1 MEKKLSLHKNSLKTK
16 ITSIILCAG
25 EGTRISDFI
34 RSKPKPLIEISNK
47 PILSYLIFN
56 LIKSQTTS
64 IIIVTGHLQEQIENY
79 IENIKQKDESLRKK
93 ILIINSGN
101 DYKKGPLYSF
111 LSITKEKNIL
121 KKDLIYLIFPGDTY
135 FESNL
140 ISELFNSISNNSS
153 FIQNNSIIF
162 YQELKG
168 NNLKNTKTPNKSISI
183 IKTEK
188 QESREIVK
196 EIKQIELTSIRESS
210 YYKQIIPLFV
220 FDYKF
225 IANIIETENKVSVK
239 TIREIINILIKG
251 KKNLYAFCLKSNYKF
266 FDIDTRSDLLNL
278 NQKKEDNRC
287 SE

>member
-1 MEKKLSLHKNSLKTK
+1 MEKKLSLHKNSLKNK

-111 LSITKEKNIL
+111 LSITKEKSIL

-153 FIQNNSIIF
+153 FIQNNAIIF

-188 QESREIVK
+188 QESREKVK
-196 EIKQIELTSIRESS
+196 EIRQIELTS
-210 YYKQIIPLFV
+210 
-220 FDYKF
+220 
-225 IANIIETENKVSVK
+225 
-239 TIREIINILIKG
+239 
-251 KKNLYAFCLKSNYKF
+251 
-266 FDIDTRSDLLNL
+266 
-278 NQKKEDNRC
+278 
-287 SE
+287 

>member
-1 MEKKLSLHKNSLKTK
+1 MEIKLSLHKNSLKNK

-25 EGTRISDFI
+25 EGSRISDFI
-34 RSKPKPLIEISNK
+34 HNKPKPLIEINNK
-47 PILSYLIFN
+47 PILSYLISN

-79 IENIKQKDESLRKK
+79 IEIIKQKDESLRKK

-140 ISELFNSISNNSS
+140 ISELFNSIRNNSS

-188 QESREIVK
+188 QESKEIVK
-196 EIKQIELTSIRESS
+196 EIRQIELTSISESS

-220 FDYKF
+220 LDYKF
-225 IANIIETENKVSVK
+225 ITNIIEIENKVSVK

-251 KKNLYAFCLKSNYKF
+251 KTILYAFCLKPNYKF
-266 FDIDTRSDLLNL
+266 FDIDTRSDLLNF
-278 NQKKEDNRC
+278 NQEKRGQ
-287 SE
+287 

>member
-111 LSITKEKNIL
+111 LSITKEKSIL
-121 KKDLIYLIFPGDTY
+121 KKD
-135 FESNL
+135 
-140 ISELFNSISNNSS
+140 
-153 FIQNNSIIF
+153 
-162 YQELKG
+162 
-168 NNLKNTKTPNKSISI
+168 
-183 IKTEK
+183 
-188 QESREIVK
+188 
-196 EIKQIELTSIRESS
+196 
-210 YYKQIIPLFV
+210 
-220 FDYKF
+220 
-225 IANIIETENKVSVK
+225 
-239 TIREIINILIKG
+239 
-251 KKNLYAFCLKSNYKF
+251 
-266 FDIDTRSDLLNL
+266 
-278 NQKKEDNRC
+278 
-287 SE
+287 